1 MNSENQSAS
10 PRSFEPLSLGSS
22 IDLLEMLWRRKRL
35 FVTGLIVASAL
46 GLAYYFLLP
55 PTYESAANVLLLQK
69 RPAAVTGNQQYESNF
84 EDYVGTHR
92 ALIVS
97 PMIINRAVETADLG
111 TLETFADLDP
121 EWELLEMLTVHSGPR
136 DLGDSADSIMTLVF
150 QGPIPEDCPI
160 VVQAILDSYK
170 TFLAETYQDMSND
183 TMRLIGEARDLLKND
198 LQGQEDAYVEFRQQS
213 PLVARG
219 TDEVNPLQDRLTA
232 IETERTQLLIRRAEV
247 EGQLMAIQN
256 AKKNNVDDEDLLA
269 LVTDLRNKQTT
280 DNTTVNVSTSLDNQ
294 LLQLAD
300 REQELLEHFG
310 PNHPRVVTVR
320 QRIAAARQLLALPS
334 TAYIQEPGGTRDT
347 PGGVRSD
354 ADAVQLYTQSLDQ
367 ELARINLSEQL
378 LTDLYQ
384 KEHELAK
391 ELSSYQLKDEGFRRN
406 IDRTQQLYDGIIS
419 QLQEAGLVK
428 DYGGFESRVIA
439 EPLYGEQVS
448 PSKKI
453 AVAGSILGGLCLA
466 LGLVVLSEIRDKSF
480 HSRQEIQSRLGV
492 PVFADI
498 PQFAPVRDPERLAL
512 DPDRRL
518 DPMLCSYFQRR
529 SPQSEAVRSLAT
541 TILINYRSTNG
552 CIIQLTSPSSGD
564 GKSIVSANLA
574 VSLVQLGRR
583 VLLLDADV
591 HRPRQHQILGIAADQ
606 GAGLGALISDAA
618 TVGDSIY
625 ATSIE
630 GLWLLPKGGMD
641 FEGTE
646 FFTSK
651 RFTELLSVIRND
663 YDYVLIDSE
672 PLLAVSNPCV
682 IAAQVDRVLIVLRPT
697 QDSRSRGEQATQL
710 LNAIDVRPIG
720 VVVNGIGGTGTRSY
734 TGGLSVYDE
743 EYAGPEK
750 SGTENAN

>member
-1 MNSENQSAS
+1 MNSENPSAS

-35 FVTGLIVASAL
+35 FVAGLIIAVAL

-55 PTYESAANVLLLQK
+55 PTYESVANVLLVQK
-69 RPAAVTGNQQYESNF
+69 RPCLLSGNQQYESNF
-84 EDYVGTHR
+84 EDYVATHR

-97 PMIINRAVETADLG
+97 PMIIKRAVESADLG
-111 TLETFADLDP
+111 SLETFADLDP
-121 EWELLEMLTVHSGPR
+121 EWELLEMLSVHSGPR

-150 QGPIPEDCPI
+150 QGPIPEDCPV

-170 TFLAETYQDMSND
+170 SFLAETYQDMSND
-183 TMRLIGEARDLLKND
+183 TLRLIGEARDLLKND
-198 LQGQEDAYVEFRQQS
+198 LQSQEDAYVEFRQQS
-213 PLVARG
+213 PLVTRG

-232 IETERTQLLIRRAEV
+232 IETERTQLLIRRAEI

-256 AKKNNVDDEDLLA
+256 AKKNNVDDKDLLA

-280 DNTTVNVSTSLDNQ
+280 DNTTINVSSSLDNQ
-294 LLQLAD
+294 ILQLAD

-334 TAYIQEPGGTRDT
+334 TAYIQEPGETPDT
-347 PGGVRSD
+347 PGTSRSD

-391 ELSSYQLKDEGFRRN
+391 DLSSYQVKDEGYRRN
-406 IDRTQQLYDGIIS
+406 MDRTQQLYDGIIS

-428 DYGGFESRVIA
+428 DYGGFEARVIA

-448 PSKKI
+448 PNTKI
-453 AVAGSILGGLCLA
+453 AVAGSILGGLCLG
-466 LGLVVLSEIRDKSF
+466 LGLVVLSELRDKSF
-480 HSRQEIQSRLGV
+480 HSRQEIQSRLGI

-498 PQFAPVRDPERLAL
+498 PQFSPVREPDRHAL

-529 SPQSEAVRSLAT
+529 SPQSEALRSLAT
-541 TILINYRSTNG
+541 TILINYRSTEG
-552 CIIQLTSPSSGD
+552 CILQLTSPSPGD
-564 GKSIVSANLA
+564 GKSMVAANLA
-574 VSLVQLGRR
+574 VSLAQLGRR

-591 HRPRQHQILGIAADQ
+591 HRPRQHQILGIPMDQ
-606 GAGLGALISDAA
+606 GAGLGSLNSAAAGVADA
-618 TVGDSIY
+618 IY

-630 GLWLLPKGGMD
+630 GLWLLPKGDVD

-651 RFTELLSVIRND
+651 RFTELLATIRSD

-682 IAAQVDRVLIVLRPT
+682 IAAQVDGVLLVLRPT
-697 QDSRSRGEQATQL
+697 QDSRSRG
-710 LNAIDVRPIG
+710 
-720 VVVNGIGGTGTRSY
+720 
-734 TGGLSVYDE
+734 
-743 EYAGPEK
+743 
-750 SGTENAN
+750 